1 MLSPVPSLSED
12 AAAARSTALLS
23 VKGLVKHYPL
33 PGRWFGPA
41 AVAKAVGDVSFSI
54 GSQETLGLVGESG
67 SGKTTIGRMIAR
79 LVRPTSGSIEF
90 AGKDWLG
97 LSGNELRLARRRVQM
112 VFQSPYASLDPRWR
126 VADIV
131 AEPLRTYQTLSSAE
145 AREKVSDLLQS
156 VGLDPAIA
164 GRYPH
169 QFSGGQRQRIGIARA
184 IALEPDLLVADEP
197 VSALDVSVQ
206 AQILTLLQD
215 IKAKRRLAMLFIS
228 HDLSVVAYLCDRVGV
243 LYRGRLVELA
253 SKRTLFDQ
261 PAHPYTRDLL
271 AALPGMGKRRPA
283 VVQPVA
289 PSTASECAYAS
300 RCQHYQAQRCATV
313 PDLQPAAGGAFVACH
328 RVGEI

>member
-1 MLSPVPSLSED
+1 MLSPVPSLSD
-12 AAAARSTALLS
+12 DPAAALLS
-23 VKGLVKHYPL
+23 VKSLVKHYPL

-41 AVAKAVGDVSFSI
+41 AVARAVGDVSFSI
-54 GSQETLGLVGESG
+54 GPQETLGLVGESG

-97 LSGNELRLARRRVQM
+97 LSGDELRRARRRVQM

-131 AEPLRTYQTLSSAE
+131 AEPLRTYQSLSAAE
-145 AREKVSDLLQS
+145 TRDKVADLLQS
-156 VGLDPAIA
+156 VGLNPAIA

-253 SKRTLFDQ
+253 STRTLFDQ

-271 AALPGMGKRRPA
+271 AAIPGMGKRRPP
-283 VVQPVA
+283 VELPVA
-289 PSTASECAYAS
+289 PSTTSECAYAS
-300 RCQHYQAQRCATV
+300 RCPHYQAQRCATV
-313 PDLQPAAGGAFVACH
+313 PDLRPAADGGLVACH
-328 RVGEI
+328 RAGEI